1 MVRTDIVYTA
11 GDRMTP
17 DIAVSIAKQ
26 AEKFNANLLIEYEN
40 KSIQLDSLIGVL
52 SMELQR
58 GMALT
63 VVAEGADE
71 AEAAKAICSVL
82 TEA

>member
-71 AEAAKAICSVL
+71 SEAAKAICCVL

>member
-1 MVRTDIVYTA
+1 MVRTNIVYTA